1 MRNTLKDVL
10 DSRLDI
16 NLSLHSSLNACNLKN
31 THIYIYIITIYVASL
46 IIIIIIICRVLNKK
60 TSEKIIEYV
69 YNILGNEQSVLIPKL
84 KSRIILYK
92 SCTSNNNKKND
103 YLENAAR

>member
-31 THIYIYIITIYVASL
+31 THIYNNQIRRIL
-46 IIIIIIICRVLNKK
+46 D
-60 TSEKIIEYV
+60 
-69 YNILGNEQSVLIPKL
+69 YNNYNNM
-84 KSRIILYK
+84 SRP
-92 SCTSNNNKKND
+92 
-103 YLENAAR
+103 E